1 MGKKENIKRAKR
13 LKEAKRKREQE
24 ALLAAGLGPAAK
36 ILQERKA
43 KDGIKT
49 QLNTGKVKYSQLLIE
64 FVRPIISPKDDISV
78 IKEKYA
84 FGALVWNISILR
96 EKSEEVYQLAKK
108 DIARIMPF
116 YASEIEQL
124 FDEMV
129 KRKQEKF
136 FEYKNIIT
144 DFEIRKIRGLDYDL
158 TVATTPLKD

>member
-64 FVRPIISPKDDISV
+64 FVRPIIS
-78 IKEKYA
+78 
-84 FGALVWNISILR
+84 LR
-96 EKSEEVYQLAKK
+96 CTRVEYFNL
-108 DIARIMPF
+108 
-116 YASEIEQL
+116 
-124 FDEMV
+124 
-129 KRKQEKF
+129 KRKK
-136 FEYKNIIT
+136 
-144 DFEIRKIRGLDYDL
+144 RGSLSIG
-158 TVATTPLKD
+158 